1 MMIKAPAGKLRDIT
15 RHLLW
20 LIPLLFLVLFFFIP
34 LGKVLLVMVSRDG
47 IVSVPSILKPLGF
60 TIWQA
65 ALSTLL
71 TFLVGVPAAY
81 LFSHFRFIGKRS
93 LRLLVTLPFI
103 LPTVVVAAGY
113 NALLGPHGWL
123 NLLLMN
129 AFNLTSPPISILN
142 TLGVILLAHVFY
154 NSSILI
160 RVVGS
165 AWSALDVDMPEAGA
179 VLGAS
184 PLQVFL
190 KVTLPLLKPSL
201 LAAGLLVF
209 LFDFTSFGVILLL
222 GGPAFSTL
230 ETEIYTQTLSML
242 NLRMAGIL
250 SLVQLACTLVVTV
263 LYARVNAKRATTLK
277 PGKGIEPQKPICST
291 QKLFIGLSILF
302 LILLFISPIL
312 SLVIRS
318 FISFDAAS
326 GVSMFTIA
334 NYSGLFTNTRQSYF
348 YVPPVRAALNS
359 LAFAMLTVALAL
371 LLGIATAYAQ
381 KRLPQL
387 KKWIDSVIM
396 LPLGTSAVT
405 LGLGFLITF
414 NKPPFDI
421 ASFPVLIPIAHTLIA
436 FPFVLRSVA
445 PILASIPHNLMDA
458 GSVLGASPWR
468 VWWNVEAPI
477 VSRAALVG
485 GLYAFAISLGEFGAT
500 SFLARPDLPTLPVAI
515 YRFLS
520 QPGET
525 NYGQALAMATL
536 LLILCS
542 LAMALIERIPLAGNR
557 EY

>member
-1 MMIKAPAGKLRDIT
+1 MMIKSPAGKSRNIT
-15 RHLLW
+15 THLLW
-20 LIPLLFLVLFFFIP
+20 LIPLLFLLVFFFVP
-34 LGKVLLVMVSRDG
+34 LGKVLLVMVSREG
-47 IVSVPSILKPLGF
+47 LVSIPSILKPLGF

-65 ALSTLL
+65 ALSTVL
-71 TFLVGVPAAY
+71 TFLVGLPAAY

-103 LPTVVVAAGY
+103 LPTVVVAAGF

-123 NLLLMN
+123 NLLLMSV
-129 AFNLTSPPISILN
+129 FNLASPPISILN
-142 TLGVILLAHVFY
+142 TFGVILLAHVFY
-154 NSSILI
+154 NTSILI

-263 LYARVNAKRATTLK
+263 LYTPVNAKRTTALK
-277 PGKGIEPQKPICST
+277 PGKGIEPQKPIGIT

-318 FISFDAAS
+318 FISFDAES
-326 GVSMFTIA
+326 GISRLTFA
-334 NYSGLFTNTRQSYF
+334 NYSGLFTNARQSYF

-359 LAFAMLTVALAL
+359 LGFAMLTVALAL

-381 KRLPQL
+381 KELPQI

-414 NKPPFDI
+414 NKPPFDV
-421 ASFPVLIPIAHTLIA
+421 ASFPALIPIAHTLIA
-436 FPFVLRSVA
+436 FPFVLRSVV
-445 PILASIPHNLMDA
+445 PVLASIPHNLKDA

-468 VWWNVEAPI
+468 VWWQVEAPI

-536 LLILCS
+536 LLVLCS
-542 LAMALIERIPLAGNR
+542 LAMALIERIPLAGSR

>member
-1 MMIKAPAGKLRDIT
+1 VILKPNAGRMRDSA

-20 LIPLLFLVLFFFIP
+20 LIPLLFLIIFFFIP
-34 LGKVLLVMVSRDG
+34 LGKVLFVMVSREG
-47 IVSVPSILKPLGF
+47 IISIPSILKPLGF

-65 ALSTLL
+65 VLSTLL
-71 TFLVGVPAAY
+71 TFIVGLPAAY

-103 LPTVVVAAGY
+103 LPTVVVAAGF
-113 NALLGPHGWL
+113 NSLLGPNGWL

-129 AFNLTSPPISILN
+129 RFGFTSPPIAILN
-142 TLGVILLAHVFY
+142 TLGVILFAHVFY
-154 NSSILI
+154 NTSILI
-160 RVVGS
+160 RVVGG
-165 AWSALDVDMPEAGA
+165 AWSELDVDMPEAGA
-179 VLGAS
+179 VLGAT
-184 PLQVFL
+184 PFQVFL

-250 SLVQLACTLVVTV
+250 SLVQLTCTLLVTV
-263 LYARVNAKRATTLK
+263 LYTRVNAKRTTSLK
-277 PGKGIEPQKPICST
+277 PGKGIEPQKT
-291 QKLFIGLSILF
+291 VGLFQFVFVGLSILF

-326 GVSMFTIA
+326 GISRLTAA
-334 NYSGLFTNTRQSYF
+334 NYLGLFTNARQSYF

-359 LAFAMLTVALAL
+359 LGFALFTAALAL
-371 LLGIATAYAQ
+371 LLGVATAYAQ
-381 KRLPQL
+381 KGIPRI

-405 LGLGFLITF
+405 MGLGFLITF
-414 NKPPFDI
+414 NKPPFDV

-445 PILASIPHNLMDA
+445 PVLGSIPHNLMDA
-458 GSVLGASPWR
+458 GSVLGASPWK
-468 VWWNVEAPI
+468 VWWQVEAPI

-500 SFLARPDLPTLPVAI
+500 TFLARPELPTLPVAI

-536 LLILCS
+536 LLVLCS
-542 LAMALIERIPLAGNR
+542 LAMALIERIPLPGSR